1 MSQQHSLFQPAGIG
15 MLRAPVRPVAAART
29 AVPAPGAD
37 GDGRSGDPAET
48 LRALAADPLLREAV
62 EIASPALAG
71 LLARVVDAGGDADPE
86 RMRRAAR
93 ALAAYR
99 LRMSTRA
106 TPFGLMAGVAPAAF
120 DASAGP
126 AAEAPAADAPE
137 APDGTSVA
145 HLGAAHRRAVRP
157 DRAWLTGLV
166 ADWEQR
172 PGVFRQLRLV
182 ANALC
187 RVRGDRLILP
197 YLPQSADADA
207 AEHGSRNVQGV
218 SLKNSRVVAAVLE
231 LAHRPVLGSALAE
244 QLLARFPGATTAAVD
259 GVLAQLIGKE
269 VLLTDARPP
278 LEETDPLG
286 HVLRICA
293 TMTPEALPE
302 RAELAAVQ
310 KEMAY
315 YAGRPFGGG
324 RAELRAV
331 TDRMR
336 RLRPG
341 TDLLHVDVALDARV
355 RLPAAVA
362 EEAARAATLLW
373 RLCPDDGGPA
383 HLREYQQAF
392 LDRYGTERAVP
403 LTELLD
409 PDTGLGAP
417 AGYRRPSSTRTA
429 PPPAPDRDRDQ
440 ILAAL
445 AQEALLSGASEVV
458 LDDDHPAVR
467 LLAKDAGRPPE
478 SLELLGH
485 LHAAGPEAL
494 ARGDFRFVLAN
505 AVTQAGRLPGRFGY
519 LFDGPDG
526 EAVAALARTG
536 GTAADP
542 ETLSAQV
549 AFRPSRPRVANVSQ
563 APRRLE
569 HVLPVGCFADPG
581 DPAVLDPRDLA
592 VRSDLERL
600 HLVERATGRPVG
612 PAVFHVLNQEWD
624 MPNMARFLC
633 EIADTGRRRWQ
644 GWNWGGALVL
654 PQVPR
659 VRYGRTVLSPARWRP
674 DEALR
679 DQELPFARWWELFR
693 GWQAR
698 WRVPDRV
705 QVGRADR
712 FVQLDLALPGHPRL
726 LRHELTRKEP
736 CEIRETP
743 ADSAGVPD
751 GWLRGPD
758 GPHHAEVVVPL
769 RAVPE
774 ALAGGAQPSAARR
787 PAPRRAPGTVHLPG
801 GDWLHLSLYAPADR
815 HDELLA
821 AHLAP
826 LLGGLPDAV
835 DRWFFLRYAD
845 GDGPHLRLRFHG
857 PAAALAR
864 DLQPRLNA
872 ATTALHSA
880 GLTRR
885 AVWDMYDPEL
895 ERYGGPEAMAAAE
908 RVFHADSVAVL
919 EHLRRRHT
927 RRETT
932 EPLLVAAA
940 GLADLA
946 RAFHP
951 ADAATPSAGADWL
964 LRTIPKDEERQRGFR
979 ERRRT
984 ALPLIDPYR
993 AGPADGA
1000 DSALRALWQR
1010 RAEATAHYG
1019 ALLRDLGE
1027 RNWSDPDRILSSLLH
1042 MHHNRLIGIDRP
1054 GELLAHAV
1062 ARGAAQAH
1070 TDRRRHGR

>member
-1 MSQQHSLFQPAGIG
+1 MSQQSLFHPVGIG
-15 MLRAPVRPVAAART
+15 MLRAPVRPVAAARAT
-29 AVPAPGAD
+29 VPVPGAE
-37 GDGRSGDPAET
+37 GDDRTVAPAT
-48 LRALAADPLLREAV
+48 ALRTLAADPLLREAV
-62 EIASPALAG
+62 EVASPSLAG
-71 LLARVVDAGGDADPE
+71 LLARVVDDGQDIDPE
-86 RMRRAAR
+86 RTHRAVR

-106 TPFGLMAGVAPAAF
+106 TPFGLMAGVAPASF
-120 DASAGP
+120 DAPAGTP
-126 AAEAPAADAPE
+126 AEAS
-137 APDGTSVA
+137 GTR
-145 HLGAAHRRAVRP
+145 LGTAHRRAVRP

-166 ADWEQR
+166 TGWERR
-172 PGVFRQLRLV
+172 PGVFRQLPLV

-197 YLPQSADADA
+197 YLPQSADEDG
-207 AEHGSRNVQGV
+207 AEHGARHAQGV
-218 SLKNSRVVAAVLE
+218 SLKYSRVVAAVLE
-231 LAHRPVLGSALAE
+231 LAHRPVLGSALAAE
-244 QLLARFPGATTAAVD
+244 LRERFPGATEEAVD
-259 GVLAQLIGKE
+259 SLLAQLIGKE
-269 VLLTDARPP
+269 VLLTGARPP

-286 HVLRICA
+286 HVLRSCA
-293 TMTPEALPE
+293 AVDPEALPE
-302 RAELAAVQ
+302 RVELAAVQ

-315 YAGRPFGGG
+315 YAGRPFGDG

-362 EEAARAATLLW
+362 EEAARAAALLW

-383 HLREYQQAF
+383 HLHEYQQAF
-392 LDRYGTERAVP
+392 LDRYGTERDVP

-417 AGYRRPSSTRTA
+417 AGYRRPSSNRTA
-429 PPPAPDRDRDQ
+429 PPWKPDRDRDQ

-467 LLAKDAGRPPE
+467 LLAKDTGRPPE

-485 LHAAGPEAL
+485 LQAADPEAL
-494 ARGDFRFVLAN
+494 ARGDFRFVLAS
-505 AVTQAGRLPGRFGY
+505 AVPQAGRLPGRFGY

-526 EAVAALARTG
+526 DAVAALARSG

-542 ETLSAQV
+542 EALSAQV

-563 APRRLE
+563 APRWLERL
-569 HVLPVGCFADPG
+569 LPVGCFADPG

-592 VRSDLERL
+592 VRTDLERL
-600 HLVERATGRPVG
+600 HLVERATGRPVR

-633 EIADTGRRRWQ
+633 EIADSGRRRWQ
-644 GWNWGGALVL
+644 SWNWGGALVL
-654 PQVPR
+654 PRVPR
-659 VRYGRTVLSPARWRP
+659 VRYGRVVLSPARWRP
-674 DEALR
+674 EESLR
-679 DQELPFARWWELFR
+679 DRTLPFEQWWEHFR
-693 GWQAR
+693 AWQAR
-698 WRVPDRV
+698 WHVPDQV
-705 QVGRADR
+705 QVGRSDR
-712 FVQLDLALPGHPRL
+712 FVQLDLTSPGHPRL

-743 ADSAGVPD
+743 AGSAGLPD

-769 RAVPE
+769 RAAPG
-774 ALAGGAQPSAARR
+774 ALAEGAKPRTARR
-787 PAPRRAPGTVHLPG
+787 PAPRRAPGAVHLPG
-801 GDWLHLSLYAPADR
+801 GEWLYLSLYAPADR

-821 AHLAP
+821 AHLSP
-826 LLGGLPDAV
+826 LLEELPDEV
-835 DRWFFLRYAD
+835 DRWFFLRYID
-845 GDGPHLRLRFHG
+845 ENGPHLRLRFHG

-864 DLQPRLNA
+864 GLQPRLHGV
-872 ATTALHSA
+872 TTALHTA

-885 AVWDMYDPEL
+885 VLWDTYDPEL

-927 RRETT
+927 RRERT

-940 GLADLA
+940 GFADLA
-946 RAFHP
+946 RAFQP
-951 ADAATPSAGADWL
+951 VDGTAPSAGADWL
-964 LRTIPKDEERQRGFR
+964 LRMITKDEERQRAFR
-979 ERRRT
+979 ERRT
-984 ALPLIDPYR
+984 KALPLVDPYR
-993 AGPADGA
+993 AGPEDGA
-1000 DSALRALWQR
+1000 DDALRALWQR
-1010 RAEATAHYG
+1010 RAEATTRYG

-1027 RNWSDPDRILSSLLH
+1027 ENWSDPDHVLSSLLH
-1042 MHHNRLIGIDRP
+1042 MHHNRLVGIDRP
-1054 GELLAHAV
+1054 GELLAHAI

-1070 TDRRRHGR
+1070 TDRRRHTR